1 MVYSVHAT
9 LPSLFLATFA
19 QHGVLGL
26 PLTSQAAIA
35 VNGSWRTDAGAF
47 HAAGVPV
54 VWPVAGYPEYHT
66 DADTLAAVDAADLE
80 AIAAASA
87 DLVGRLVSV
96 PRTPILAP

>member
-1 MVYSVHAT
+1 
-9 LPSLFLATFA
+9 
-19 QHGVLGL
+19 
-26 PLTSQAAIA
+26 
-35 VNGSWRTDAGAF
+35 
-47 HAAGVPV
+47 V